1 MGNGSISGMLNFR
14 FQGDFQVEMS
24 SVPLTTS
31 LRNSTGR
38 DSLCKLQL
46 RMSSDLKLLLQLRAN
61 LQSEIQIELREI
73 LGWED
78 KKNIGRKAE
87 KGLRARMRVNEE

>member
-1 MGNGSISGMLNFR
+1 MGSGLVLGMLNFR

-46 RMSSDLKLLLQLRAN
+46 RMSSDLKLLLQLRDN

-78 KKNIGRKAE
+78 KSHIGRKAE
-87 KGLRARMRVNEE
+87 KELRARMRVD

>member
-1 MGNGSISGMLNFR
+1 MGSGLVLGMLNFR

-24 SVPLTTS
+24 SGPLTTS

-46 RMSSDLKLLLQLRAN
+46 RMSSDLKLLLQLRDN

-78 KKNIGRKAE
+78 KSNIGRKAE
-87 KGLRARMRVNEE
+87 KELRARMRVD